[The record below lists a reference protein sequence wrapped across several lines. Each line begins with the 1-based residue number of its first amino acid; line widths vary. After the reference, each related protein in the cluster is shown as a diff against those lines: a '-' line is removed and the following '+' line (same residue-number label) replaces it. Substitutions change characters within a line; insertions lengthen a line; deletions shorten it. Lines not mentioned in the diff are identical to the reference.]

1 MKYYDFTHNVKSYLA
16 KTLAGFETNYGN
28 NTIFGQLIN
37 VLANTVQNMM
47 LYVEDSLVEQNKYTA
62 QRKKSIYGLAAVSGY
77 NPSMGK
83 AAGCSVRLV
92 FKPTTQQNINV
103 ILQNNTKLYCSQN
116 GLIYNVVLPQ
126 EAIILNIENN
136 NSSKYVN
143 VIEGKFETQTF
154 ISEGGQL
161 YSQNVIC
168 TGDID
173 IDYLEV
179 RINDEIWERKDSLYD
194 MNPDGKEFICRTSIK
209 KGFDL
214 VFGNDQYGR
223 QLKNGDKLTVKYLVH
238 SGELGN
244 ITQNESVEFIFAD
257 TLYDISGLEVD
268 GNSIFNIF
276 LSELDGI
283 NSGTYSENIKQVKE
297 MIGYNSR
304 SLVLADPK
312 NYKNLI
318 NKFSFCG
325 YNRTWCE
332 EGSLIVNS
340 IILKNYKLLLQSGS
354 DYFSLKPSDFFL
366 NQSQKDSIINYI
378 SNSGQQLAGTVLKIF
393 DPELCKYAAYVYI
406 KTKTQQLDQKML
418 ETKIRTLIGDFF
430 SNVQSDIFIPK
441 SDIVHLLKDN
451 ISEIDSVD
459 VYFISEKNETALK
472 ERKYENKIYKYNPST
487 GLYDIKTENVYLY
500 EGEDPGLGLDS
511 HGNIYLDNNDQFPVL
526 MGGWNFI
533 SSQTNAETQTTTIND
548 PLIIVFE

>member
-1 MKYYDFTHNVKSYLA
+1 MKKILFV
-16 KTLAGFETNYGN
+16 F
-28 NTIFGQLIN
+28 LIAF
-37 VLANTVQNMM
+37 LP
-47 LYVEDSLVEQNKYTA
+47 LYVFA
-62 QRKKSIYGLAAVSGY
+62 QSSAERRVKAAVTELKRSAYEGQFTLLYYSSANDATDKQSGEITLKGNKFRITLGGNETKFDGKTQWMFVSEY
-77 NPSMGK
+77 NEVSITE
-83 AAGCSVRLV
+83 
-92 FKPTTQQNINV
+92 PTLDELKEV
-103 ILQNNTKLYCSQN
+103 SPL
-116 GLIYNVVLPQ
+116 
-126 EAIILNIENN
+126 AMIEH
-136 NSSKYVN
+136 YVA
-143 VIEGKFETQTF
+143 KDR
-154 ISEGGQL
+154 ISEGEDG
-161 YSQNVIC
+161 VINFYP
-168 TGDID
+168 TEPKSSE
-173 IDYLEV
+173 YF
-179 RINDEIWERKDSLYD
+179 RIELRLDK
-194 MNPDGKEFICRTSIK
+194 MNLPTR
-209 KGFDL
+209 L
-214 VFGNDQYGR
+214 VIHQ
-223 QLKNGDKLTVKYLVH
+223 KNGDKITVKYLVH

-257 TLYDISGLEVD
+257 TLYDISGVEVD

-340 IILKNYKLLLQSGS
+340 IILKNYKLQLQSGS

-472 ERKYENKIYKYNPST
+472 ERKYEN
-487 GLYDIKTENVYLY
+487 L
-500 EGEDPGLGLDS
+500 
-511 HGNIYLDNNDQFPVL
+511 
-526 MGGWNFI
+526 
-533 SSQTNAETQTTTIND
+533 
-548 PLIIVFE
+548 